1 MRSNEAMERSRAHD
15 GRRRRG
21 GRLQTAEKEVKIV
34 SGEMFARR
42 SLPGRW
48 ASDCAAYE
56 AGLEGKWLHIPD
68 LCHC

>member
-34 SGEMFARR
+34 HGKMFARR
-42 SLPGRW
+42 SLPDR
-48 ASDCAAYE
+48 
-56 AGLEGKWLHIPD
+56 
-68 LCHC
+68 